1 MRGRNLAEYGGHAYA
16 GVCSRPLPARLR
28 GCVDILAANVPYVP
42 TGEVPLLPAEA
53 REHEPLTALDGGD
66 DGLDVL
72 RRVAAGAPQWLAP
85 GGCLLVETSE
95 RQAPAAVEAFTRS
108 GLTVRVARDEELS
121 AHVILGTRL
130 R

>member
-1 MRGRNLAEYGGHAYA
+1 M
-16 GVCSRPLPARLR
+16 
-28 GCVDILAANVPYVP
+28 
-42 TGEVPLLPAEA
+42 
-53 REHEPLTALDGGD
+53 
-66 DGLDVL
+66 L
-72 RRVAAGAPQWLAP
+72 RRVAAGAPRWLAP